1 MTSLPGTEVGTC
13 ETETASYPAPVVAR
27 WGSADPADPLVVL
40 LHGRG
45 ASEASMAELAPVLP
59 AGPGYAAVRAPIAE
73 GGGYA
78 WFANRGIG
86 RPLPDSLA
94 ATMAWFREW
103 LAVEARPGR
112 PIVLLGFSG
121 GAAFAGGLLLAQPER
136 FAAGILLF
144 GTLPFDA
151 GVPVTRGRL
160 SGVPVF
166 LTHGI
171 HDTVIPA
178 ELLARTWDYLVR
190 SSGSAVWATREPAAH
205 ELTSRTVAELGQWL
219 TERLD
224 WVRQNGRTTPPG
236 PAQWPTL
243 PGGTL
248 PERTGEPPEVSVTT
262 PQQQET
268 QNSPAE
274 LQETLYARLAALD
287 AVTTAPS
294 RISVPGARAFVLDRA
309 AAGGPDEA
317 YILPDIGEFAHLHPE
332 YDGSLHLV
340 LPVAQAFDSLAKGWA
355 VAHPLAG
362 IRLTPG
368 MVMVFGPRDDT
379 ELDVVAGI
387 VAAGHAYAAG
397 G

>member
-1 MTSLPGTEVGTC
+1 MTSDAPATKAERF
-13 ETETASYPAPVVAR
+13 PAPVVHR
-27 WGSADPADPLVVL
+27 WGSADPGAPLVVL

-45 ASEASMAELAPVLP
+45 ATEASMAELAPLLP
-59 AGPGYAAVRAPIAE
+59 VGPSYAAVRAPIAE

-86 RPLPDSLA
+86 RPLPESLG

-103 LAVEARPGR
+103 LAVEAGPARPV
-112 PIVLLGFSG
+112 VLLGFSG
-121 GAAFAGGLLLAQPER
+121 GAAFAGGLLLAEPER
-136 FAAGILLF
+136 FAAGILLC

-171 HDTVIPA
+171 HDTVIPP
-178 ELLARTWDYLVR
+178 ELQQRTWDYLVR

-205 ELTSRTVAELGQWL
+205 ELTRRTLAELGRWL
-219 TERLD
+219 GERLGY
-224 WVRQNGRTTPPG
+224 VLRHGSAAPPG

-248 PERTGEPPEVSVTT
+248 PERVGDPPEVSVTT
-262 PQQQET
+262 PQQQES

-274 LQETLYARLAALD
+274 LQEALYVRLAALD
-287 AVTTAPS
+287 AVGTAPS
-294 RISVPGARAFVLDRA
+294 RISVPGARAFLLDRA
-309 AAGGPDEA
+309 AARGPDDA
-317 YILPDIGEFAHLHPE
+317 YILPDVGEFAHLHPE

-340 LPVAQAFDSLAKGWA
+340 LPAAQAYDALAKGWA

-368 MVMVFGPRDDT
+368 MVMVFGPRDDA
-379 ELDVVAGI
+379 ELDIVTGI
-387 VAAGHAYAAG
+387 VAASHAHATGPDA
-397 G
+397 

>member
-1 MTSLPGTEVGTC
+1 MTSQSGAAGGTREAGT
-13 ETETASYPAPVVAR
+13 APVVAR
-27 WGSADPADPLVVL
+27 WGSADPGAPLVVL

-45 ASEASMAELAPVLP
+45 ASEASMAELAPLLP
-59 AGPGYAAVRAPIAE
+59 AGPSYAAVRAPIAE
-73 GGGYA
+73 GGGFA

-103 LAVEARPGR
+103 LATEADPDRPV
-112 PIVLLGFSG
+112 VLIGFSG
-121 GAAFAGGLLLAQPER
+121 GAAFAGGLLLAEPER
-136 FAAGILLF
+136 FAAGILLY

-166 LTHGI
+166 LTHGT
-171 HDTVIPA
+171 HDTVIPP

-190 SSGSAVWATREPAAH
+190 SSGSAVWATREPAEH
-205 ELTSRTVAELGQWL
+205 ELTRRTVAELGQWL
-219 TERLD
+219 SERLSYLLHH
-224 WVRQNGRTTPPG
+224 GRTMPPG

-248 PERTGEPPEVSVTT
+248 PERAGEPPEVSVTT

-268 QNSPAE
+268 QNSPVE
-274 LQETLYARLAALD
+274 LQEVLYARLAALD
-287 AVTTAPS
+287 AVGTAPS
-294 RISVPGARAFVLDRA
+294 KISVPGARAFLLDRA
-309 AAGGPDEA
+309 ETRGPDEA

-340 LPVAQAFDSLAKGWA
+340 LPLAQAFDALAKGWA

-362 IRLTPG
+362 IRLTSG
-368 MVMVFGPRDDT
+368 MVMVFGPRDDA

-387 VAAGHAYAAG
+387 VAASHTYAAG
-397 G
+397 RDA